1 MKPMTR
7 ITPTA
12 SRAVVLAAAAA
23 ALYVAQVVFAAPR
36 AEAQAGFTHVVGVG
50 ETLASIAQRYYGD
63 PRKETVLVTEN
74 GLTEQEG
81 IRIVVGMRLNVPA
94 VSHHRVQAGERWA
107 AIAQRYYGDA
117 RRAFVLADANHGN
130 SEEPAEGAEL
140 LIPYP
145 LRHVAMSGETVQRVA
160 SAYLTG
166 SDENVRMLV
175 RFNGL
180 SGTRLTRGQVV
191 LVPLS
196 DLVLSDEGRAAYNA
210 ATGSSSGGEIR
221 ALQESVSAQLPLL
234 VEHVRRGRYLEA
246 IGLGH
251 RLLGAG
257 HLTGNQIV
265 TVQRELGTAYVA
277 LDRPDQAILAFRA
290 ALERQPDLELDTV
303 RTSPRVLE
311 VFMRARSAAPAR

>member
-1 MKPMTR
+1 MNRVLR
-7 ITPTA
+7 IA
-12 SRAVVLAAAAA
+12 SVLVLAT
-23 ALYVAQVVFAAPR
+23 FAFR
-36 AEAQAGFTHVVGVG
+36 AESEAQTGFAHVVGVG

-81 IRIVVGMRLNVPA
+81 VRIVVGMRLSVPA
-94 VSHHRVQAGERWA
+94 VSHHRVTAGERWST
-107 AIAQRYYGDA
+107 IAQRYYGDV
-117 RRAFVLADANHGN
+117 RRAFVLVEANRG
-130 SEEPAEGAEL
+130 SSDEPAEGAEL

-145 LRHVAMSGETVQRVA
+145 LRHVAGSGETVQRVA

-166 SDENVRMLV
+166 SEENVRMLI

-180 SGTRLTRGQVV
+180 SGTRLSRGQVV
-191 LVPLS
+191 LVPLP
-196 DLVLSDEGRAAYNA
+196 DLVLSEEGRTAYEA
-210 ATGSSSGGEIR
+210 ATGTSSGGEIR

-234 VEHVRRGRYLEA
+234 AEHVRRGRYLEA
-246 IGLGH
+246 VGLGH

-277 LDRPDQAILAFRA
+277 LDRVDQAVIAFRA

-311 VFMRARSAAPAR
+311 AFMRARTGDGH